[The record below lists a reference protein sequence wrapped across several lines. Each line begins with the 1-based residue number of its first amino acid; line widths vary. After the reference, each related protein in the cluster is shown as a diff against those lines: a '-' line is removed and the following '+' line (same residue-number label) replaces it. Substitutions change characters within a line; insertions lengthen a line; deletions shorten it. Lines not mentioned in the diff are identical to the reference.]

1 MVFEDW
7 ELNIIVESLENNGN
21 LMSDMIINKISKLQ
35 SNSNIKRYSLRS
47 TDWLSEAGK
56 KRNRRKVNDREN
68 LF

>member
-1 MVFEDW
+1 MLFEDW

-21 LMSDMIINKISKLQ
+21 LMSDMIINKISRLQ